1 MKRTVGA
8 GRSDILYWWVLVICN
23 KHSSMSKVAH
33 GIGQTKYHD
42 DREENIVGTTEK
54 LRDNLEQ
61 CLKEGRC
68 DEKLRCAQTVM
79 TFLTSIELVNIEL
92 SLSPLSG
99 ERRCPWTTK
108 PSQQ

>member
-1 MKRTVGA
+1 MRGGPTYCTGGYSSFA
-8 GRSDILYWWVLVICN
+8 T
-23 KHSSMSKVAH
+23 HSSMSKVAH

-79 TFLTSIELVNIEL
+79 TF
-92 SLSPLSG
+92 P
-99 ERRCPWTTK
+99 
-108 PSQQ
+108 